1 MYVLPCKIR
10 IVPFVLLK
18 WFNYPLV
25 LDWAL
30 NLFHWPNPK
39 VFFVL
44 FQDQFNDQL
53 CLVALTTMGIATHL
67 HVIQGMHV
75 ILMHVTQGLHIIHM
89 DVAFGSNT
97 RLFSSTTVHGF
108 LVHHV
113 ERHVVDH
120 LAALIVTTGSILA
133 HLSSKNSTRKI
144 CHLIS
149 KQWLNRIGTRQ
160 ISSDI
165 QDPHPSSVDNKT
177 TASVLIKTFI
187 LQNIFFESI
196 LKTIHQ
202 KCFTFKGKTS

>member
-1 MYVLPCKIR
+1 
-10 IVPFVLLK
+10 
-18 WFNYPLV
+18 
-25 LDWAL
+25 
-30 NLFHWPNPK
+30 
-39 VFFVL
+39 
-44 FQDQFNDQL
+44 
-53 CLVALTTMGIATHL
+53 MGIATHL
-67 HVIQGMHV
+67 HVIQGTHV
-75 ILMHVTQGLHIIHM
+75 TLMHVTQGLHIIRM

-120 LAALIVTTGSILA
+120 LWALVVTTGSIPA

-149 KQWLNRIGTRQ
+149 KQWLNRIDTRR

-165 QDPHPSSVDNKT
+165 QDPHPFSVNNKIT
-177 TASVLIKTFI
+177 GSVLITTFI
-187 LQNIFFESI
+187 QKIIFLESI